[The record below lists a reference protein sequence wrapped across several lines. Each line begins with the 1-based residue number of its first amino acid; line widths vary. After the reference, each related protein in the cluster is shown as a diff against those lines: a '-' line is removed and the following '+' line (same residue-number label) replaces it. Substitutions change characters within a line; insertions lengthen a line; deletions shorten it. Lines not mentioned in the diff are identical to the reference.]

1 MAKYRNGLTMAFTNY
16 SALKTAIASYLG
28 RTDLT
33 SMIPTFINLAETRLQ
48 RELRTRQMLK
58 SATATMT
65 GGDPTVG
72 LPTDFLEM
80 RDLYIQGN
88 PRMPVTYLSPSAFT
102 RDARADESGLP
113 VYYTVL
119 ASEFLFAPIP
129 DGNKTLEMLYY
140 YKPEELSD
148 SNPSNVFL
156 SNYPDA
162 LLYGA
167 LLQAEPYIMN
177 DARIA
182 TWGSLYGSSIQ
193 LIQTSDENSEY
204 SGIPLTMKLTSR

>member
-1 MAKYRNGLTMAFTNY
+1 MAQYRNGLTMAFTNY
-16 SALKTAIASYLG
+16 SALKTTVANYLG

-33 SMIPTFINLAETRLQ
+33 TQIPDFITLAETRLA

-58 SATATMT
+58 SATSPMT
-65 GGDPTVG
+65 SGDAKVA
-72 LPTDFLEM
+72 LPTDFLEV

-129 DGNKTLEMLYY
+129 DGTRTLEILYY
-140 YKPEELSD
+140 AKPTVLSD
-148 SNPSNVFL
+148 SNASNVFL
-156 SNYPDA
+156 ANYPDA

-167 LLQAEPYIMN
+167 LLEAEPYLIN
-177 DARIA
+177 DARVQL
-182 TWGSLYGSSIQ
+182 WVSLYDRAINSISE
-193 LIQTSDENSEY
+193 SDEGSEY
-204 SGIPLTMKLTSR
+204 SGVPLQMKVTST